1 MSIIALT
8 GATRGLGRAL
18 VHEFAAAG
26 HTVFGCGRSETHVAE
41 LAREYGEPHAFRVVD
56 VTREAD
62 VEAWAAEVL
71 TVRAPDLVINNAALI
86 NANAP
91 LWRVPADEF
100 ERVITT
106 NLIGTASV
114 IRHFVPALIARGEGI
129 VVNLSSGWGR
139 STSPEVAPYCATKW
153 GVEGLTQALAQE
165 LPPGVATVALSPGV
179 VRTEMLDSCM
189 GAAAA
194 AYEDPGTWATRAAP
208 FLLQL
213 TAANN
218 GEALTVP

>member
-1 MSIIALT
+1 MSVIALT

-18 VHEFAAAG
+18 VDEFAAAG
-26 HTVFGCGRSETHVAE
+26 HTVFGCGRNAANVAE
-41 LAREYGEPHAFRVVD
+41 LTREYAGPHAFRVVD
-56 VTREAD
+56 ITRESD
-62 VEAWAAEVL
+62 VEAWAGEVL
-71 TVRAPDLVINNAALI
+71 AAATPDLVINNAALI

-139 STSPEVAPYCATKW
+139 STAPEVAPYCATKW

-165 LPPGVATVALSPGV
+165 LPSGVAAVALSPGV

-194 AYEDPGTWATRAAP
+194 AYEDPSTWATRAAP